1 MNINNEMF
9 VDYISKMS
17 KHTTKI
23 NAKKIITSMIDYSI
37 NYAEMNQI
45 PFLFEDIFKTKFDE
59 IYDLFQKSNYL
70 KDSIKNKTIKPE
82 NICDMQPEDLDP
94 ETYTNIIKKKELI
107 ELKKKNNGTTDA
119 YTCKKCKNN
128 KCSVT
133 ERQTRAG
140 DEPATVFITCVE
152 CGYTFTI

>member
-1 MNINNEMF
+1 MELNDEF
-9 VDYISKMS
+9 CSDYINILNS
-17 KHTTKI
+17 HIGKI
-23 NAKKIITSMIDYSI
+23 NSKKVISSII
-37 NYAEMNQI
+37 NYTTEYAEINQI
-45 PFLFEDIFKTKFDE
+45 PFLVQEIFKTKFDE
-59 IYDLFQKSNYL
+59 LLELFSKNTHL
-70 KDSIKNKTIKPE
+70 KNLIKNKKVKPE
-82 NICDMQPEDLDP
+82 HICELAPEELDP
-94 ETYTNIIKKKELI
+94 ETYTDIIKKKELI

-152 CGYTFTI
+152 CGYTFTL

>member
-1 MNINNEMF
+1 MDINNQTC
-9 VDYISKMS
+9 VDCINELQ
-17 KHTTKI
+17 KHITKSNATKI
-23 NAKKIITSMIDYSI
+23 IKSILDYSI
-37 NYAEMNQI
+37 EYSDVNEI
-45 PFLFEDIFKTKFDE
+45 PFLVEDIFKTKFDE
-59 IYDLFQKSNYL
+59 ILELFNKSTFL
-70 KDSIKNKTIKPE
+70 KDSIKNKTIDPT
-82 NICDMQPEDLDP
+82 NICNLQPEEIDP
-94 ETYTNIIKKKELI
+94 DTYNDIIKKKELI